1 MFSLF
6 SRILKRTHLYPTI
19 ILVLSLLISFLMI
32 IPVSKLKWELQL
44 IDTLPES
51 SETKKT
57 ALALEDEFGGLG
69 TLTLI
74 LKSSDSLQND
84 RLVHRLVSEI
94 KKNPFVS
101 HVQFENDT
109 HFYKENQFLY
119 IRYQDLQDIHTR
131 IKKLKEEKILQEN
144 PLWVNLMEADSLK
157 EPTIEEVS
165 FSDIEQKY
173 LAKLKNSFQNDDGT
187 IRVLDIYPTNN
198 ISSLSSLEKFI
209 IL

>member
-6 SRILKRTHLYPTI
+6 SRILKRTHRYPTI

-94 KKNPFVS
+94 KKNPLVS

-131 IKKLKEEKILQEN
+131 IKN
-144 PLWVNLMEADSLK
+144 
-157 EPTIEEVS
+157 
-165 FSDIEQKY
+165 
-173 LAKLKNSFQNDDGT
+173 
-187 IRVLDIYPTNN
+187 
-198 ISSLSSLEKFI
+198 
-209 IL
+209 